1 MLCTLPVTE
10 ISYSVIINCIILELI
25 PCILDLGRSIVIS
38 SVYSK
43 CFRVLSSSMNC
54 LDKFL
59 NTRIMTATEHG
70 SDIRRDANNG
80 HS

>member
-10 ISYSVIINCIILELI
+10 ISYSVIINCSILELI

-59 NTRIMTATEHG
+59 NTRMLTYDG
-70 SDIRRDANNG
+70 Y
-80 HS
+80 